1 MSMFDLQHIT
11 LNEWLRPGSLFT
23 YPSRAVEVENEKLK
37 EKINK
42 VEQERH
48 GDQVTNLEK
57 QLGDLTVSPSS
68 SEWEYQNII
77 T

>member
-1 MSMFDLQHIT
+1 MVEAGLTI
-11 LNEWLRPGSLFT
+11 SLLT
-23 YPSRAVEVENEKLK
+23 YPPSRAVEVENEKLK